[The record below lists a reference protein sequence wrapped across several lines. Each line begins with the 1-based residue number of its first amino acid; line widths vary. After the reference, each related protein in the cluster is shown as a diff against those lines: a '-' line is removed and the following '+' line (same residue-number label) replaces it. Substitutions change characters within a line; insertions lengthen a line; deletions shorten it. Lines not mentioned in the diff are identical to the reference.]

1 MDNTVIVH
9 YHSRKKNYFNLSLW
23 QWRDGSEGQDAH
35 FSRFDSFG
43 AVAILK
49 YPLPYFLSHYYVI
62 VKDKNW
68 HHKTIDY
75 RIDCT
80 QGGARKEVWIVDGD
94 DNLYYSRQ
102 AAVSS
107 HHYSRRQPHA
117 YDMAINSRAFDKKW
131 GFDGWLGFEYSE
143 TKTAFRLWA
152 PTAERVELILYH
164 STDETASVSKVLSM
178 KRGTAVNYKNH
189 KENTHGVWFTELEG
203 NYNYQAYT
211 YRVYYRRRTFK
222 ITRDPY
228 SIATT
233 ANGKRS
239 IVIAPEALTPEG
251 FKISHG
257 KEAKWRLENPNQ
269 AVIYEMHVRDF
280 SISET
285 SGVKTDYHGKF
296 KGLHQKGT
304 VNQHGDKTTFDYVQ
318 DLGVNYIQLQPIFDH
333 HQTFDDDG
341 HYAYN
346 WGYDPENYNVPEAS
360 FSSNP
365 HEPATRILELKSA
378 IQAYHDAGIG
388 VIMDVVYNHTFS
400 STDSAFQLTVPDYYY
415 RMNHNGTFQ
424 NGSGCGNETASEKE
438 MCRKYILDSVLYWV
452 KEYNI
457 DGFRFDLMGLH
468 DVETMNIIRNEL
480 NKIDPRILVY
490 GEGWDMGAGL
500 TPQNKAKKDN
510 AYQMPGI
517 GFFND
522 DVRDAVKGAEI
533 YGEFKKGLVSGNS
546 TEDIVAKGILGSD
559 ELVSYIDP
567 SQVLNYVEAHDN
579 YNLNDLLWELHPNDN
594 EKQHIYRVEVASAMN
609 LLMQG
614 MPFMQLGQEFLRTK
628 CYPTGDKGQLTQADK
643 ERAMNSYNAPDQV
656 NQVNWDNVT
665 FHKSTINFIRKIITL
680 KTNSPYFSYSSFEEI
695 RKHVFVESA
704 QYHSGFISFTVEEHK
719 KIKIIFNIKGKR
731 LQNSFIGDIII
742 SNHEEGKAIDSLDDE
757 LSVMILDITK

>member
-1 MDNTVIVH
+1 
-9 YHSRKKNYFNLSLW
+9 
-23 QWRDGSEGQDAH
+23 
-35 FSRFDSFG
+35 
-43 AVAILK
+43 
-49 YPLPYFLSHYYVI
+49 
-62 VKDKNW
+62 
-68 HHKTIDY
+68 
-75 RIDCT
+75 
-80 QGGARKEVWIVDGD
+80 
-94 DNLYYSRQ
+94 
-102 AAVSS
+102 
-107 HHYSRRQPHA
+107 
-117 YDMAINSRAFDKKW
+117 
-131 GFDGWLGFEYSE
+131 
-143 TKTAFRLWA
+143 
-152 PTAERVELILYH
+152 
-164 STDETASVSKVLSM
+164 
-178 KRGTAVNYKNH
+178 
-189 KENTHGVWFTELEG
+189 
-203 NYNYQAYT
+203 
-211 YRVYYRRRTFK
+211 
-222 ITRDPY
+222 
-228 SIATT
+228 
-233 ANGKRS
+233 
-239 IVIAPEALTPEG
+239 
-251 FKISHG
+251 
-257 KEAKWRLENPNQ
+257 
-269 AVIYEMHVRDF
+269 
-280 SISET
+280 
-285 SGVKTDYHGKF
+285 
-296 KGLHQKGT
+296 
-304 VNQHGDKTTFDYVQ
+304 
-318 DLGVNYIQLQPIFDH
+318 
-333 HQTFDDDG
+333 
-341 HYAYN
+341 
-346 WGYDPENYNVPEAS
+346 
-360 FSSNP
+360 
-365 HEPATRILELKSA
+365 
-378 IQAYHDAGIG
+378 
-388 VIMDVVYNHTFS
+388 MDVVYNHTFS

-614 MPFMQLGQEFLRTK
+614 MAFMQLGQEFLRTK

>member
-1 MDNTVIVH
+1 
-9 YHSRKKNYFNLSLW
+9 
-23 QWRDGSEGQDAH
+23 
-35 FSRFDSFG
+35 
-43 AVAILK
+43 
-49 YPLPYFLSHYYVI
+49 
-62 VKDKNW
+62 
-68 HHKTIDY
+68 
-75 RIDCT
+75 
-80 QGGARKEVWIVDGD
+80 
-94 DNLYYSRQ
+94 
-102 AAVSS
+102 
-107 HHYSRRQPHA
+107 
-117 YDMAINSRAFDKKW
+117 
-131 GFDGWLGFEYSE
+131 
-143 TKTAFRLWA
+143 
-152 PTAERVELILYH
+152 
-164 STDETASVSKVLSM
+164 
-178 KRGTAVNYKNH
+178 
-189 KENTHGVWFTELEG
+189 
-203 NYNYQAYT
+203 
-211 YRVYYRRRTFK
+211 
-222 ITRDPY
+222 
-228 SIATT
+228 
-233 ANGKRS
+233 
-239 IVIAPEALTPEG
+239 
-251 FKISHG
+251 
-257 KEAKWRLENPNQ
+257 
-269 AVIYEMHVRDF
+269 
-280 SISET
+280 
-285 SGVKTDYHGKF
+285 
-296 KGLHQKGT
+296 
-304 VNQHGDKTTFDYVQ
+304 
-318 DLGVNYIQLQPIFDH
+318 
-333 HQTFDDDG
+333 
-341 HYAYN
+341 
-346 WGYDPENYNVPEAS
+346 
-360 FSSNP
+360 
-365 HEPATRILELKSA
+365 
-378 IQAYHDAGIG
+378 
-388 VIMDVVYNHTFS
+388 MDVVYNHTFS

-579 YNLNDLLWELHPNDN
+579 YNLNDLLWELHPNDD

-614 MPFMQLGQEFLRTK
+614 MAFMQLGQEFLRTK

-643 ERAMNSYNAPDQV
+643 ERAMNSYNALDQV

-731 LQNSFIGDIII
+731 LQNPFIGDIII

>member
-1 MDNTVIVH
+1 
-9 YHSRKKNYFNLSLW
+9 
-23 QWRDGSEGQDAH
+23 
-35 FSRFDSFG
+35 
-43 AVAILK
+43 
-49 YPLPYFLSHYYVI
+49 
-62 VKDKNW
+62 
-68 HHKTIDY
+68 
-75 RIDCT
+75 
-80 QGGARKEVWIVDGD
+80 
-94 DNLYYSRQ
+94 
-102 AAVSS
+102 
-107 HHYSRRQPHA
+107 
-117 YDMAINSRAFDKKW
+117 
-131 GFDGWLGFEYSE
+131 
-143 TKTAFRLWA
+143 
-152 PTAERVELILYH
+152 
-164 STDETASVSKVLSM
+164 
-178 KRGTAVNYKNH
+178 
-189 KENTHGVWFTELEG
+189 
-203 NYNYQAYT
+203 
-211 YRVYYRRRTFK
+211 
-222 ITRDPY
+222 
-228 SIATT
+228 
-233 ANGKRS
+233 
-239 IVIAPEALTPEG
+239 
-251 FKISHG
+251 
-257 KEAKWRLENPNQ
+257 
-269 AVIYEMHVRDF
+269 
-280 SISET
+280 
-285 SGVKTDYHGKF
+285 
-296 KGLHQKGT
+296 
-304 VNQHGDKTTFDYVQ
+304 
-318 DLGVNYIQLQPIFDH
+318 
-333 HQTFDDDG
+333 
-341 HYAYN
+341 
-346 WGYDPENYNVPEAS
+346 
-360 FSSNP
+360 
-365 HEPATRILELKSA
+365 
-378 IQAYHDAGIG
+378 
-388 VIMDVVYNHTFS
+388 MDVVYNHTFS

-614 MPFMQLGQEFLRTK
+614 MAFMQLGQEFLRTK

-731 LQNSFIGDIII
+731 LQNPFIGDIII

>member
-1 MDNTVIVH
+1 
-9 YHSRKKNYFNLSLW
+9 
-23 QWRDGSEGQDAH
+23 
-35 FSRFDSFG
+35 
-43 AVAILK
+43 
-49 YPLPYFLSHYYVI
+49 
-62 VKDKNW
+62 
-68 HHKTIDY
+68 
-75 RIDCT
+75 
-80 QGGARKEVWIVDGD
+80 
-94 DNLYYSRQ
+94 
-102 AAVSS
+102 
-107 HHYSRRQPHA
+107 
-117 YDMAINSRAFDKKW
+117 
-131 GFDGWLGFEYSE
+131 
-143 TKTAFRLWA
+143 
-152 PTAERVELILYH
+152 
-164 STDETASVSKVLSM
+164 
-178 KRGTAVNYKNH
+178 
-189 KENTHGVWFTELEG
+189 
-203 NYNYQAYT
+203 
-211 YRVYYRRRTFK
+211 
-222 ITRDPY
+222 
-228 SIATT
+228 
-233 ANGKRS
+233 
-239 IVIAPEALTPEG
+239 
-251 FKISHG
+251 
-257 KEAKWRLENPNQ
+257 
-269 AVIYEMHVRDF
+269 
-280 SISET
+280 
-285 SGVKTDYHGKF
+285 
-296 KGLHQKGT
+296 
-304 VNQHGDKTTFDYVQ
+304 
-318 DLGVNYIQLQPIFDH
+318 
-333 HQTFDDDG
+333 
-341 HYAYN
+341 
-346 WGYDPENYNVPEAS
+346 
-360 FSSNP
+360 
-365 HEPATRILELKSA
+365 
-378 IQAYHDAGIG
+378 
-388 VIMDVVYNHTFS
+388 MDVVYNHTFS

-614 MPFMQLGQEFLRTK
+614 MAFMQLGQEFLRTK

-731 LQNSFIGDIII
+731 LQNPFIGDIII

-757 LSVMILDITK
+757 LSVMIFDITK

>member
-1 MDNTVIVH
+1 
-9 YHSRKKNYFNLSLW
+9 
-23 QWRDGSEGQDAH
+23 
-35 FSRFDSFG
+35 
-43 AVAILK
+43 
-49 YPLPYFLSHYYVI
+49 
-62 VKDKNW
+62 
-68 HHKTIDY
+68 
-75 RIDCT
+75 
-80 QGGARKEVWIVDGD
+80 
-94 DNLYYSRQ
+94 
-102 AAVSS
+102 
-107 HHYSRRQPHA
+107 
-117 YDMAINSRAFDKKW
+117 
-131 GFDGWLGFEYSE
+131 
-143 TKTAFRLWA
+143 
-152 PTAERVELILYH
+152 
-164 STDETASVSKVLSM
+164 
-178 KRGTAVNYKNH
+178 
-189 KENTHGVWFTELEG
+189 
-203 NYNYQAYT
+203 
-211 YRVYYRRRTFK
+211 
-222 ITRDPY
+222 
-228 SIATT
+228 
-233 ANGKRS
+233 
-239 IVIAPEALTPEG
+239 
-251 FKISHG
+251 
-257 KEAKWRLENPNQ
+257 
-269 AVIYEMHVRDF
+269 
-280 SISET
+280 
-285 SGVKTDYHGKF
+285 
-296 KGLHQKGT
+296 
-304 VNQHGDKTTFDYVQ
+304 
-318 DLGVNYIQLQPIFDH
+318 
-333 HQTFDDDG
+333 
-341 HYAYN
+341 
-346 WGYDPENYNVPEAS
+346 
-360 FSSNP
+360 
-365 HEPATRILELKSA
+365 
-378 IQAYHDAGIG
+378 
-388 VIMDVVYNHTFS
+388 MDVVYNHTFS

-614 MPFMQLGQEFLRTK
+614 MAFMQLGQEFLRTK

-731 LQNSFIGDIII
+731 LQDPFIGDIII